1 MKIWYDVSDLVG
13 WNLPHLTGIQRTS
26 VGILN
31 GLVEHGSP
39 VGLLRYD
46 EKSGRFC
53 TMSESELPATVRC
66 HLHGF
71 AAETVASAVE
81 AAAAAAPLCDPS
93 PLAALAPGTP
103 LLFGPV
109 YPRALRLPPRPSW

>member
-31 GLVEHGSP
+31 GLVEHGSL

-71 AAETVASAVE
+71 AAETVTSAVE
-81 AAAAAAPLCDPS
+81 AAAAAARAKLKAFFSVSHQPVRIFRVT
-93 PLAALAPGTP
+93 GTP
-103 LLFGPV
+103 CGK
-109 YPRALRLPPRPSW
+109 AASTTA